1 MYDSMIMAKV
11 KSKREALSR
20 EASHDRDADTGATVS
35 QISAVFLLQARPCL
49 TAQALS
55 ILSSLR
61 QQLHPDY
68 KTGLSVTTSFTLYF
82 LLDAIL
88 YLRSNVDN

>member
-35 QISAVFLLQARPCL
+35 QISAVFLLQARAASLLRHFQAFQVSGNNCIL
-49 TAQALS
+49 TIKQAY
-55 ILSSLR
+55 
-61 QQLHPDY
+61 P
-68 KTGLSVTTSFTLYF
+68 
-82 LLDAIL
+82 
-88 YLRSNVDN
+88 